1 MTDDTLTS
9 PEIEPTSA
17 SPATS
22 GPDRRLRSMRRY
34 RRENPRI
41 DYYPTPE
48 ARAAIAEAQKAF
60 AGYPARAVL
69 DFLIVTGFKAF
80 SGKEERGR

>member
-1 MTDDTLTS
+1 MSEDTLTR

-17 SPATS
+17 SPTTS

-34 RRENPRI
+34 RRENPRL

-80 SGKEERGR
+80 SGKGAKGK